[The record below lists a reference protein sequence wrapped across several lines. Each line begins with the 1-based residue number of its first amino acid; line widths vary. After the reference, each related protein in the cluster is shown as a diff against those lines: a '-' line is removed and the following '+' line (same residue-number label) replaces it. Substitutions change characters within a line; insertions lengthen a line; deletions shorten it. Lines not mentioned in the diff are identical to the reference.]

1 MSPFCL
7 PKPDLDDSPRS
18 PSEVETFSLAPSLSS
33 ATMVNTPMSKSASES
48 SSPLTIARLHRPARI
63 SSDGETTLG
72 EHSGYFDMAG
82 PVSIE
87 KRPPVVSRLLTRLC
101 RFFVRSTGDH
111 NIPYLSLL
119 LLRLTEAV
127 PGARYILHPRLIAF
141 AGALAIVL
149 FSILHTTLHKLVLA
163 DTLKFE
169 HPFFMHILVIAM
181 SAVVIEVCSGSWAW
195 FARSSPPR
203 TARVGGLAVVYVG
216 AQVLGLVARN
226 SSSVH
231 GSYQVVMALLPVSV
245 AVFSRRNAH
254 NKRQKSVI
262 GGFRRMFDWLTSI
275 CRTPTMS
282 SRMTFEDGPSSSGYN
297 SSSSSSSSS
306 SSEYRSASTRRRT
319 GGGSMA
325 ATPHKRSFEWL
336 TLFICLSTAL
346 SLWSPAFSMVY
357 YEANTAHNNFVF
369 GTIVWA
375 RSLVTSLLSLASLVL
390 NTAFLVGTDRYLD
403 QHPELSPVGFLRH
416 FSPLCALLMLVVWP
430 FVESP
435 VDVLETLNSGAL
447 LAALGVAALGMLSF
461 VIRVAMMRLQVIGG
475 PAGVCMVEN
484 IKVMICLGIGW
495 WLYGYL
501 YWSVQVVGFAMAC
514 LGLVCWAVARLFGKY
529 RDLAPVI
536 SPRTFSPVRKYDSAV
551 V

>member
-1 MSPFCL
+1 MSLFGL
-7 PKPDLDDSPRS
+7 PKPDLDDSPHS
-18 PSEVETFSLAPSLSS
+18 PAEVETFSLAPSLSS

-63 SSDGETTLG
+63 SSDGETTLS
-72 EHSGYFDMAG
+72 EHPGYFDMSE
-82 PVSIE
+82 PISIE
-87 KRPPVVSRLLTRLC
+87 KRPYTVSRLLARLC
-101 RFFVRSTGDH
+101 RFFTRSTGDH

-127 PGARYILHPRLIAF
+127 PGARYILHPRLVAF
-141 AGALAIVL
+141 AGAIAIVL

-163 DTLKFE
+163 DTFKFE
-169 HPFFMHILVIAM
+169 HPFFMHILVIAL
-181 SAVVIEVCSGSWAW
+181 SAVAIEMCSGSWAW
-195 FARSSPPR
+195 FARSGPPR
-203 TARVGGLAVVYVG
+203 TARLGGLAAVYVG
-216 AQVLGLVARN
+216 AQVLGLAARN

-254 NKRQKSVI
+254 NRRQKSVI

-275 CRTPTMS
+275 CKTPVMP
-282 SRMTFEDGPSSSGYN
+282 SRMTFEDSPSSSGYN
-297 SSSSSSSSS
+297 SASSSG
-306 SSEYRSASTRRRT
+306 EYRSASTRRRI
-319 GGGSMA
+319 GGGSTA
-325 ATPHKRSFEWL
+325 ASQQKRSFEWL
-336 TLFICLSTAL
+336 SMFICLSTAL

-357 YEANTAHNNFVF
+357 YEANTAHNTFIF
-369 GTIVWA
+369 GTVVWA
-375 RSLVTSLLSLASLVL
+375 RGFVTSLLSLASLVL
-390 NTAFLVGTDRYLD
+390 NTAFLVGADRYLD
-403 QHPELSPVGFLRH
+403 QHPELSPIGFLRH

-435 VDVLETLNSGAL
+435 VDVLETLNSGTL
-447 LAALGVAALGMLSF
+447 LVALGVAALGMLAF
-461 VIRVAMMRLQVIGG
+461 VIRFAMMRSQVIGG

-501 YWSVQVVGFAMAC
+501 YWSMQVVGFVLAC

-536 SPRTFSPVRKYDSAV
+536 SQRTFSPVRKYDSAV